1 MNPTPRLRPYPTRR
15 TLLAIGAAA
24 PAVTLAAC
32 VTSGGDSKPTSNN
45 QGAKSAQNPLGVPA
59 DAALE
64 VVIFKG
70 GYGDEYAKN
79 AETLYE
85 QRYPSAKVDHK
96 GIQKVGE
103 ALQPRFVAD
112 TPPDVVDN
120 TGAGRLDLTTLVA
133 AKKLTDLGDLLDAPS
148 LDDPNTKVRDTL
160 LSGVVEDGTFDG
172 AVLTLN
178 FTYAVWGLW
187 YSNPFFVQHGWKI
200 PTT

>member
-1 MNPTPRLRPYPTRR
+1 MNPTPRLRPFRTTRR
-15 TLLAIGAAA
+15 TLLTIAAA
-24 PAVTLAAC
+24 GVTSAC
-32 VTSGGDSKPTSNN
+32 VTSGGSDDDKPAGN
-45 QGAKSAQNPLGVPA
+45 QGAKTAENPLGVPA
-59 DAALE
+59 DANLE

-70 GYGDEYAKN
+70 GYGDDYAKN

-148 LDDPNTKVRDTL
+148 LDDPGTKVRDTL

-178 FTYAVWGLW
+178 YTY
-187 YSNPFFVQHGWKI
+187 KI
-200 PTT
+200 GRAHV